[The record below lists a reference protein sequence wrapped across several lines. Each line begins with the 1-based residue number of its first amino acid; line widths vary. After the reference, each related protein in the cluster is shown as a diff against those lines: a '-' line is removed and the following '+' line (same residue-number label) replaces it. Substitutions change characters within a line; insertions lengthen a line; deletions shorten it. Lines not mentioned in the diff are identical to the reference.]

1 MDRQEALTPATAS
14 SKPPRVFDPHDTP
27 RMLALAG
34 TPLAR
39 FWPRFAAYCIDI
51 SFVLVTYV
59 PMEFARQ
66 YLVARFLHH
75 EENIHFDVK
84 FDFHEVGNL
93 VWLVLYYGLSVWMTN
108 GRTIGK
114 WLMGLRVVSLT
125 HRKISFWQAV
135 ERALGYGASALECF
149 FGFYQFFLNHNRQ
162 CVHDRIAETI
172 VICEPRKGPET
183 TSPAV

>member
-51 SFVLVTYV
+51 SFVLVTYI

-135 ERALGYGASALECF
+135 ERALGYGAS
-149 FGFYQFFLNHNRQ
+149 R
-162 CVHDRIAETI
+162 CV
-172 VICEPRKGPET
+172 
-183 TSPAV
+183 

>member
-1 MDRQEALTPATAS
+1 
-14 SKPPRVFDPHDTP
+14 
-27 RMLALAG
+27 MLALAG

-51 SFVLVTYV
+51 SFVLVTYI

-183 TSPAV
+183 TPPAV